1 MPTRQD
7 IFQRAEVLLGQSTM
21 EMMARTRVI
30 IFGIGGVGS
39 WCAEALV
46 RTGVQHLTIVD
57 FDRVDVT
64 NVNRQLMATSKTI
77 GEVKVEAL
85 RKRLLTINPE
95 AEITVIAETFSAE
108 SASQFRLE
116 EYDYII
122 DAIDSLKDKA

>member
-1 MPTRQD
+1 
-7 IFQRAEVLLGQSTM
+7 M
-21 EMMARTRVI
+21 EMMARKRVI

-85 RKRLLTINPE
+85 RKRLLTINTE
-95 AEITVIAETFSAE
+95 DDG
-108 SASQFRLE
+108 SQTGHHLWYWRRGLLVCRGFGA
-116 EYDYII
+116 YGVPAVDHC
-122 DAIDSLKDKA
+122 